1 MSQPQP
7 NTALRAARLKRR
19 MSQDDLARAVRDAG
33 ARTGEPNAC
42 NKRTVQKWES
52 GVVTTPRGTYIRA
65 LEFALGEP
73 IENLGFVPADEK
85 YGLDRET
92 AMTIEAT
99 RAPDPKTADGPL
111 TGIWLSRYEYVS
123 SGAARRRTRMSI
135 TSC

>member
-1 MSQPQP
+1 M
-7 NTALRAARLKRR
+7 
-19 MSQDDLARAVRDAG
+19 
-33 ARTGEPNAC
+33 
-42 NKRTVQKWES
+42 
-52 GVVTTPRGTYIRA
+52 TTPRGTYIRA

-99 RAPDPKTADGPL
+99 RAPDPKTAEGPL
-111 TGIWLSRYEYVS
+111 TGSGYPVMSTSRP
-123 SGAARRRTRMSI
+123 GAAGRRSRTST